1 MSGSAKRWA
10 RAACGGLVGAALV
23 LAGCGDDGD
32 DDSSTA
38 ADEAPSVSLEGNV
51 DDHGTADLG
60 DATTLTLELDDQY
73 FEPTFVRAPGGVTV
87 TITLDNRGDVSHTFT
102 VDELGIDEQVAPGD
116 AATVDVMLPDA
127 GQLAFYCRLHV
138 AAGMQGAFVVSGE
151 VEPERPALTAPAG
164 GVPGY

>member
-1 MSGSAKRWA
+1 DGAYPRDPHAADPTRAVRRDTVNPRHLSFVSLGERVGHMEVSMSGSAKRWA

-102 VDELGIDEQVAPGD
+102 VDELGIDE
-116 AATVDVMLPDA
+116 
-127 GQLAFYCRLHV
+127 
-138 AAGMQGAFVVSGE
+138 
-151 VEPERPALTAPAG
+151 
-164 GVPGY
+164 